1 MLCSLHI
8 ENIAVIERADIEFSR
23 GFCTLTGETG
33 AGKSILIDSINAVL
47 GERTPKDLIRA
58 GCDKAQVVA
67 QFTDLSDECLAAL
80 SDLDISDEDG
90 DIIISRVITQSKSV
104 AKING
109 VAVPNAALKTLA
121 PYLVNIHGQHDSQQ
135 LLNPDRHYVYIDLL
149 AKNQDLKNEYKTAFS
164 NMQKTRKMLKSLAS
178 SEEERERRIS
188 VLEYA
193 IDELTRADVK
203 TGEIEALKSRK
214 DEINRNKKAVESLRK
229 IANILDGDNGVL
241 SLIDETVS
249 SLISISNT
257 HADISNSANEMSN
270 ARDIIENV
278 VRSNHNILSDCYFDE
293 KELDNIDERLDIYFS
308 FFGKYGKNEDEMLD
322 FLSNAKSELE
332 SLKNS
337 EKNMG
342 ELSERLQIEVEKVKS
357 IGARLTQSRETA
369 ARKFETDV
377 ENELKFLNMP
387 NVKLKV
393 QITSAAYSTL
403 GADKVEFLIRTNSGE
418 QLKPLSKIA
427 SGGEM
432 SRIMLAIKCVLSEND
447 PVGTMIF
454 DEIDAGISGEA
465 ALKVGDRLKA
475 VAKHRQVI
483 CVTHLAQIACMSK
496 LHLLIKKSTDGN
508 RTYTNIT
515 PLDDD
520 GRKRELARIIG
531 GNVTDSAISA
541 AEELLEKYNN
551 PKEC

>member
-8 ENIAVIERADIEFSR
+8 ENIAVIERADIEFTD

-58 GCDKAQVVA
+58 GCERAQVVA
-67 QFTDLSDECLAAL
+67 QFTDLSNECLKAL

-104 AKING
+104 AKVNG
-109 VAVPNAALKTLA
+109 VAVPASALKTLA

-149 AKNQDLKNEYKTAFS
+149 AKNEELKNEYKTAFS
-164 NMQKTRKMLKSLAS
+164 NMQKTRKTLNALAS
-178 SEEERERRIS
+178 SEEQRERRIS

-203 TGEIEALKSRK
+203 SGEVERLKSRK
-214 DEINRNKKAVESLRK
+214 EEINRNKKAVETLRK
-229 IANILDGDNGVL
+229 IANILDGDNGAL
-241 SLIDETVS
+241 SLIDEAVS
-249 SLISISNT
+249 GLISISNT

-278 VRSNHNILSDCYFDE
+278 VRANHNILSDCYFDE
-293 KELDNIDERLDIYFS
+293 KELDTIDERLDMYFS
-308 FFGKYGKNEDEMLD
+308 FVGKYGKNEDEMLE

-342 ELSERLQIEVEKVKS
+342 ELSEKLQSEVEKVKS
-357 IGARLTQSRETA
+357 LGARLTQSRAEA
-369 ARKFETDV
+369 SEKFETDV

-387 NVKLKV
+387 SVKLKV
-393 QITSAAYSTL
+393 QINQAPYSTL

-496 LHLLIKKSTDGN
+496 LHLLIKKSTDDF

-541 AEELLEKYNN
+541 AEELLEKY
-551 PKEC
+551 KL